1 MPAAY
6 WSDHAALQA
15 PFQTRPVAVQNIIS
29 MLGAG
34 ACVHGNP
41 LKRGLVSSPDPW
53 PWSSFRVYHLN
64 DSSVLST
71 DRLV

>member
-1 MPAAY
+1 MPLY
-6 WSDHAALQA
+6 RRHFKPGPLQL
-15 PFQTRPVAVQNIIS
+15 NIMS
-29 MLGAG
+29 MPGAG

-64 DSSVLST
+64 DFSVLST